1 MSNSPAPPPRRRR
14 INHDQNFK
22 DLVLDFP
29 QAALAF
35 FLPQERITLDDD
47 LIITPIRQ
55 ETTRRRLRHRTLLL
69 DVPLK
74 VVWRDGS
81 RPPLVVLFE
90 FESRTSR
97 FDPHRLHEYV
107 AREAR
112 MEKTLR
118 ALAVVIFLHRGKI
131 SSSMTLA
138 GDHLPGLTFSWVT
151 WQLGA
156 MDARDQADSP
166 NIIARLTS
174 VCMKRPADALSRVH
188 VYGRAVRGLLTLT
201 SDPGLHRKHLD
212 FLEDYLSL
220 DADEWRL
227 FEQLYDMESKHMGA
241 FRERWLEE
249 GRRQGIAQG
258 IEQGVA
264 QGFAQGEQRLLARL
278 LARKFGPLDDATENR
293 LRNASTDEIN
303 RWTDQILIARTLDE
317 VFRLQ

>member
-1 MSNSPAPPPRRRR
+1 
-14 INHDQNFK
+14 
-22 DLVLDFP
+22 
-29 QAALAF
+29 
-35 FLPQERITLDDD
+35 
-47 LIITPIRQ
+47 
-55 ETTRRRLRHRTLLL
+55 
-69 DVPLK
+69 
-74 VVWRDGS
+74 
-81 RPPLVVLFE
+81 
-90 FESRTSR
+90 
-97 FDPHRLHEYV
+97 
-107 AREAR
+107 

-131 SSSMTLA
+131 SSSMTFA

-174 VCMKRPADALSRVH
+174 VCMKRPADALSGVH

-258 IEQGVA
+258 VA

-278 LARKFGPLDDATENR
+278 LTRKFGSLDEATENR

-303 RWTDQILIARTLDE
+303 RWTDQILVARTLEE